1 MPILSCQGEGN
12 TAAIAIG
19 EIDADTA
26 ESTNLCMRGHS
37 KRENREVLLV
47 SVFNRWQSHQTT
59 ERSENA
65 SGGKSDMNADRNS
78 DDFVVPTKWANKTG
92 TPVAESMEGRRS
104 PKSRSVRL
112 AVTPDTVPDP
122 VTDCE
127 STGTACSD
135 VYIVTV
141 TAQRRSRMR

>member
-1 MPILSCQGEGN
+1 
-12 TAAIAIG
+12 
-19 EIDADTA
+19 
-26 ESTNLCMRGHS
+26 MRGHS

-47 SVFNRWQSHQTT
+47 SVFNGWQLHPRT

-65 SGGKSDMNADRNS
+65 SGGKSDMNANRNS
-78 DDFVVPTKWANKTG
+78 DDFVVPTKWANKAG

-104 PKSRSVRL
+104 PKSRYVRL

-127 STGTACSD
+127 STCTACSD

-141 TAQRRSRMR
+141 PAQRRSRMR

>member
-1 MPILSCQGEGN
+1 
-12 TAAIAIG
+12 
-19 EIDADTA
+19 
-26 ESTNLCMRGHS
+26 
-37 KRENREVLLV
+37 
-47 SVFNRWQSHQTT
+47 
-59 ERSENA
+59 
-65 SGGKSDMNADRNS
+65 MNADRNS
-78 DDFVVPTKWANKTG
+78 DDFVVPTKWANKAG

-112 AVTPDTVPDP
+112 AVTPDTVPDT

>member
-1 MPILSCQGEGN
+1 
-12 TAAIAIG
+12 
-19 EIDADTA
+19 
-26 ESTNLCMRGHS
+26 
-37 KRENREVLLV
+37 
-47 SVFNRWQSHQTT
+47 
-59 ERSENA
+59 
-65 SGGKSDMNADRNS
+65 MNADRNS
-78 DDFVVPTKWANKTG
+78 DDFVVPTKWANKAG

-104 PKSRSVRL
+104 PKSRSVRF

>member
-1 MPILSCQGEGN
+1 
-12 TAAIAIG
+12 
-19 EIDADTA
+19 
-26 ESTNLCMRGHS
+26 
-37 KRENREVLLV
+37 
-47 SVFNRWQSHQTT
+47 
-59 ERSENA
+59 
-65 SGGKSDMNADRNS
+65 MNADRNS

-112 AVTPDTVPDP
+112 AVTPDTVPDT

-127 STGTACSD
+127 YTCTACSD

-141 TAQRRSRMR
+141 PAQRRSRMR